1 MNVVILGFT
10 CASNFFLTTF
20 FSDFDFIKKSLK
32 FTFFLIFIR
41 IYGNECH
48 WVHIRK
54 SFWAGKCFFLL
65 LLILSNNHFILL
77 NPRLFFGSFGIA
89 SFVYIKSGYFI
100 DRDEAI
106 KVREKI
112 RQKLEEEDK

>member
-1 MNVVILGFT
+1 MPLGT
-10 CASNFFLTTF
+10 HQKIFL
-20 FSDFDFIKKSLK
+20 
-32 FTFFLIFIR
+32 
-41 IYGNECH
+41 G
-48 WVHIRK
+48 W
-54 SFWAGKCFFLL
+54 
-65 LLILSNNHFILL
+65 
-77 NPRLFFGSFGIA
+77 LFFGSFGIA